1 MSTEKGEKKENELLE
16 FFIGFILLGVGLY
29 MLAQQ
34 VDVRMSWYSWHF
46 GSFRLATGMVFIP
59 LIFGVIWQIINNK
72 SKLAKALTILGV
84 VIIVATIIMSVSIVF
99 RTTSMYNYIIILLMI
114 SVGTGLLLRVL
125 FKDKKKDKNEEKES
139 KEGE

>member
-1 MSTEKGEKKENELLE
+1 MSTEKSERKGNELLE
-16 FFIGFILLGVGLY
+16 FFIGFILLGIGLY

-34 VDVRMSWYSWHF
+34 VDVRMAWYSWHL
-46 GSFRLATGMVFIP
+46 GSFRIATGMIFIP

-72 SKLAKALTILGV
+72 SKFAKLLTILGA
-84 VIIVATIIMSVSIVF
+84 VIIVATIIMSVNIVF

-114 SVGTGLLLRVL
+114 SVGTGLLLKVL
-125 FKDKKKDKNEEKES
+125 FKDKKREKNEEKES

>member
-1 MSTEKGEKKENELLE
+1 MSGDKIDRKRNELLE
-16 FFIGFILLGVGLY
+16 FFVGFVLLGIGLY

-46 GSFRLATGMVFIP
+46 GSFRVATGMIFIP
-59 LIFGVIWQIINNK
+59 LIFGVIWQIINK
-72 SKLAKALTILGV
+72 ESKLAKALTILGV

-125 FKDKKKDKNEEKES
+125 FKDKKKEKDN

>member
-1 MSTEKGEKKENELLE
+1 MGNGKVVKKENELLE
-16 FFIGFILLGVGLY
+16 FFIGFILLGIGLY

-46 GSFRLATGMVFIP
+46 GSFRVATGMVFIP
-59 LIFGVIWQIINNK
+59 LIFGVIWQIINK
-72 SKLAKALTILGV
+72 ESKFAKALTILGV

-125 FKDKKKDKNEEKES
+125 FKDKKKEKDS
-139 KEGE
+139 KEEE

>member
-1 MSTEKGEKKENELLE
+1 
-16 FFIGFILLGVGLY
+16 

-34 VDVRMSWYSWHF
+34 VDVRMAWYSWHF

-72 SKLAKALTILGV
+72 SKLAKALTILGG

-125 FKDKKKDKNEEKES
+125 FKDKKREKNEQKES

>member
-1 MSTEKGEKKENELLE
+1 MRENKENKKENELLE

-34 VDVRMSWYSWHF
+34 VDVRMAWYSWHF
-46 GSFRLATGMVFIP
+46 GSFRVATGMVFIP

-72 SKLAKALTILGV
+72 SKFAKALTILGM

-114 SVGTGLLLRVL
+114 SIGTGLLLRVL
-125 FKDKKKDKNEEKES
+125 FKDKNKEIDNKEEE
-139 KEGE
+139 

>member
-1 MSTEKGEKKENELLE
+1 MINDKEKKKENELLE
-16 FFIGFILLGVGLY
+16 FFIGFILLGIGLY

-46 GSFRLATGMVFIP
+46 GSFRVATGMVFIP
-59 LIFGVIWQIINNK
+59 LIFGVIWQIINSK
-72 SKLAKALTILGV
+72 SKFAKALTILGA

-125 FKDKKKDKNEEKES
+125 FKDKKKEKDS
-139 KEGE
+139 KEEE

>member
-1 MSTEKGEKKENELLE
+1 MRESKGNKKENELLE
-16 FFIGFILLGVGLY
+16 FFIGFILLGIGLY

-34 VDVRMSWYSWHF
+34 VDIRMSWYSWHF
-46 GSFRLATGMVFIP
+46 GAFRVATGIVFIP
-59 LIFGVIWQIINNK
+59 LIFGVIWQIINSK

-114 SVGTGLLLRVL
+114 SVGTGLLLKVL
-125 FKDKKKDKNEEKES
+125 FKDKEKEKNS
-139 KEGE
+139 KEEE